1 MKATASWPMRGTLLN
16 TATVAGGSLIGL
28 ALGSRLPAELLTMAL
43 TGLGLVTIGIG
54 LKMVLGARNLL
65 VVAASVAIG
74 GVLGR
79 LIGIEAG
86 LAAFGD
92 WSKGSLGVLGTGR
105 FTEAIVTTSVL
116 FCVGP
121 MTILGC
127 IQDAVE
133 KKIELLALKSVMD
146 GVASVFLAA
155 LLGPG
160 VLVTAAIV
168 LVVQG
173 TITLLARYLRPIAEN
188 PALLS
193 DTVASGGVM
202 LTAIGFGLADIK
214 KIPSG
219 DYLPALA
226 LAVLFGWI
234 ALRFEKRPVA
244 PAG

>member
-1 MKATASWPMRGTLLN
+1 MRGTLLN
-16 TATVAGGSLIGL
+16 TGTVAGGSLIGL
-28 ALGSRLPAELLTMAL
+28 ALGSRLPSELLTMAL

-92 WSKGSLGVLGTGR
+92 WSKGSLGALGTGR

-226 LAVLFGWI
+226 LAVLFGWV
-234 ALRFEKRPVA
+234 AVRFEKGAATNVEDAPV
-244 PAG
+244 